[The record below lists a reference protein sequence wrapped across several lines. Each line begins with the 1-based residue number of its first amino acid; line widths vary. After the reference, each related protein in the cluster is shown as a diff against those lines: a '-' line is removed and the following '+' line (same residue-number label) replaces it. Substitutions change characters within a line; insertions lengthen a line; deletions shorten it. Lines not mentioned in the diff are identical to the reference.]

1 MSWLP
6 AMMFMHMLNDDEPDE
21 YAAIN
26 LLQDPEEQESTGCN
40 TGNTPVVAAI
50 RPPVTDSTTAAT
62 NNSSKSTECTPT
74 VAPRTWHYTAM
85 SAATFA
91 LSAFLGYIATETIFK
106 RIRNR
111 N

>member
-6 AMMFMHMLNDDEPDE
+6 AMMWMRMLDDDEPDE

-26 LLQDPEEQESTGCN
+26 LPQNPEEQSSTGCN
-40 TGNTPVVAAI
+40 ARDTPVVAKT
-50 RPPVTDSTTAAT
+50 RPPVTDDTPAS
-62 NNSSKSTECTPT
+62 NSTECTPT
-74 VAPRTWHYTAM
+74 VAPRTWHHTAM

-91 LSAFLGYIATETIFK
+91 LSAIMGYIATEAICK
-106 RIRNR
+106 RIRGR